1 MRIFSKRGPYF
12 RIRTASSSQVLM
24 NAFLCRQGKW
34 RAQSDVNYMQQKIT
48 IGKIRGYESIY
59 VYVYACILKHVT
71 FVICSY

>member
-1 MRIFSKRGPYF
+1 
-12 RIRTASSSQVLM
+12 M